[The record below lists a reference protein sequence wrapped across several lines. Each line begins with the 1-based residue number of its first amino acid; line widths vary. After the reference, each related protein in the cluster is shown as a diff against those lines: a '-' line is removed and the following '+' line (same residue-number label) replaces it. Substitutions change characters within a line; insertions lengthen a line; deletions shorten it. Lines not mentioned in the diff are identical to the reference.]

1 MKTMMTEYF
10 RDRFSRPPSSSS
22 RGTQVDPEANDYDDD
37 DDDEPS
43 FKRGRYD

>member
-10 RDRFSRPPSSSS
+10 RDRFLRPPGSSS
-22 RGTQVDPEANDYDDD
+22 RGTQVDSEANDYDDD